1 MEKNANRLVGIYQ
14 VEDGEDRGMSEGEE
28 EEERIIK
35 VSPFFSLFLLDS
47 RIHWGHCVMKVVQ
60 SVLRKRLEVRE
71 NTRRLR

>member
-47 RIHWGHCVMKVVQ
+47 RIHWGHCVM
-60 SVLRKRLEVRE
+60 
-71 NTRRLR
+71 